1 MTKLI
6 LNGKVNLNR
15 TASKFSILINENK
28 KIFAKYF
35 GVDLFPG
42 SLNIIVDNPPDL
54 QENLDK
60 GIPTPDFTIP
70 RDELVGMPAY
80 IGAGQTWSCKLKC
93 GKFKKDIN
101 CWVFRRIGSRVP
113 RGVIEIV
120 SDLELVKPN
129 GLCNGDD
136 ISIEFN
142 QWI

>member
-15 TASKFSILINENK
+15 TVSKFSILINENK
-28 KIFAKYF
+28 KVFAKYF

-60 GIPTPDFTIP
+60 GIPTPDFTIL
-70 RDELVGMPAY
+70 RNELIGMPEY
-80 IGAGQTWSCKLKC
+80 MGDGQTWSCKLKC
-93 GKFKKDIN
+93 DKFQGPIN
-101 CWVFRRIGSRVP
+101 CWIFRRIGSRVP
-113 RGVIEIV
+113 KGVIEIV

-136 ISIEFN
+136 ILIEFN
-142 QWI
+142 